1 MEHLGFVATQN
12 NSVFLLYQALNCI
25 RAIARALIGLA
36 LPLRK
41 PDFNFRPSVLEL
53 SNINY

>member
-53 SNINY
+53 PNIKY